1 MDRHCYNNNQ
11 YTAYTYPHW
20 HILCAQRSQ
29 MLSIFFLSAMLIL
42 LPKLFIEFNHHIV
55 DIPFFLHCFPTLFFL
70 HCWHPIFATEVDHG
84 AYPTLH
90 QQKPSAKPEKPR
102 LIQTLKTF
110 THLATLFVQ
119 IIDVLN
125 LIWICLFFPK
135 CSIGV
140 SLYCVLLAFN
150 SSTVSVVWVW
160 QELVDVWSRTP
171 LRTKPLIT
179 TKANLNV
186 KTSRDQYANK

>member
-1 MDRHCYNNNQ
+1 MQLSLKLTLLSPDIFSIYCYNNNQ

-84 AYPTLH
+84 AYPPLH
-90 QQKPSAKPEKPR
+90 QQKPPAKPEKPR
-102 LIQTLKTF
+102 LIQNFEDLYTPCHF
-110 THLATLFVQ
+110 
-119 IIDVLN
+119 
-125 LIWICLFFPK
+125 ICSNNR
-135 CSIGV
+135 CS
-140 SLYCVLLAFN
+140 
-150 SSTVSVVWVW
+150 
-160 QELVDVWSRTP
+160 
-171 LRTKPLIT
+171 
-179 TKANLNV
+179 
-186 KTSRDQYANK
+186 